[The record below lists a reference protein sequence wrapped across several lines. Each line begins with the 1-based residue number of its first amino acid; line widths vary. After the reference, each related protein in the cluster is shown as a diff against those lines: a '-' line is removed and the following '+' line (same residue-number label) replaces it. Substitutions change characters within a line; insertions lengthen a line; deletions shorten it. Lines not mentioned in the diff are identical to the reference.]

1 MQVPLPDIP
10 YNKDAASKLFGDV
23 PEMMAYVKRT
33 QRIFVFI
40 KPMSLPWVVITDPF
54 ESQDILLRRTKEFD
68 RASFFGEVLGGLLPH
83 QHIQFQSTDARF
95 KDNRNLT
102 NHLMAPSFINEVS
115 APEVYSS
122 VCTLMKL
129 WQVKCDTA
137 QGRPFSAHHDIT
149 YAALDSIFA
158 SSFGLAEADSITVQ
172 RLDAVSRW
180 VPELPP
186 DIDTP
191 VAFPDSAIPEIFA
204 AVLTLADS
212 VKAGQLSPSPRLTS
226 WVLRKLPHMRRATA
240 TKDAFMAAQIAA
252 SLRLIE
258 TSPTARPRSALHSVL
273 LRSRALAAKH
283 ADPPPAAP
291 RLAAIS
297 DEFTGFTMAGHDTT
311 ATAVAWGVK
320 LLADHA
326 AAQDRLRAALR
337 AALPAAV
344 RERRAPTL
352 AELVEA
358 RVPYLDAVVDE
369 VLRLANAIAF
379 VVRVALVDAVVLG
392 RRIPKGTDVF
402 LMANGAGYLEPGVA
416 VDDAVRSPGARRR
429 EGKAYLSGAWDDA
442 DVAAFKPERWL
453 RVEPGSGRE
462 VYDPLAGPS
471 LAFGLGPRGCFGRR
485 LAVVTLR
492 IQFAMTVWRFKLLG
506 CPEEL
511 SGYDAVQKFAREP
524 TKCYVRLA
532 AAGI

>member
-1 MQVPLPDIP
+1 
-10 YNKDAASKLFGDV
+10 
-23 PEMMAYVKRT
+23 
-33 QRIFVFI
+33 
-40 KPMSLPWVVITDPF
+40 MSLPWVVITDPF

-95 KDNRNLT
+95 KDNRNLI

-180 VPELPP
+180 TPELPP
-186 DIDTP
+186 DTNTP
-191 VAFPDSAIPEIFA
+191 VPFPDSAIPEIFT

-226 WVLRKLPHMRRATA
+226 WILRKLPHMRRATA

-258 TSPTARPRSALHSVL
+258 TSPTARPRSALHS
-273 LRSRALAAKH
+273 
-283 ADPPPAAP
+283 
-291 RLAAIS
+291 
-297 DEFTGFTMAGHDTT
+297 FTGFTMAGHDTT

-320 LLADHA
+320 LLADHIP
-326 AAQDRLRAALR
+326 AQHRLRAALR

-344 RERRAPTL
+344 RERRAPSL

-379 VVRVALVDAVVLG
+379 VARALVA
-392 RRIPKGTDVF
+392 
-402 LMANGAGYLEPGVA
+402 
-416 VDDAVRSPGARRR
+416 
-429 EGKAYLSGAWDDA
+429 
-442 DVAAFKPERWL
+442 
-453 RVEPGSGRE
+453 
-462 VYDPLAGPS
+462 
-471 LAFGLGPRGCFGRR
+471 C
-485 LAVVTLR
+485 
-492 IQFAMTVWRFKLLG
+492 
-506 CPEEL
+506 
-511 SGYDAVQKFAREP
+511 
-524 TKCYVRLA
+524 
-532 AAGI
+532 